1 MILKSCENQTNT
13 LSFYPNGSYKA
24 HYGSMTFTSAFQPI
38 FDSRNRKVG
47 VEALLRA
54 FNDSGEPIPPN
65 EIFHNSAV
73 PESDLVNINNLCRIL
88 HIHNFS
94 LMRHKRKK
102 ELRLFINLTPLA
114 CEDVAV
120 GLMDDLFDKKHL
132 KVLNLKPDNI
142 CIEFVESQ
150 YDSNYILGIASQSL
164 KGKGFN
170 VAYDDFTNN
179 VNDYLRLEQ
188 IKPEIVKMD
197 MTLVRQYM
205 EGNSIPLMQAFESAK
220 LSGAKTLAEGIED
233 LKTLKE
239 MKRIG
244 FDYFQG
250 FFLGMPE
257 LLNLTTKYR

>member
-1 MILKSCENQTNT
+1 MILKSFEDQTNT
-13 LSFYPNGSYKA
+13 LSVYPNGSYKA
-24 HYGSMTFTSAFQPI
+24 HYGGMTFTSAFQPI
-38 FDSRNRKVG
+38 FDSKNRKIG

-54 FNDSGEPIPPN
+54 FNKHNDPIPPN
-65 EIFHNSAV
+65 EIFHNTAV
-73 PESDLVNINNLCRIL
+73 TESDLVNINNLCRII

-94 LMRHKRKK
+94 LMRHRRKK

-120 GLMDDLFDKKHL
+120 GLMDDLYNKKRL
-132 KVLNLKPDNI
+132 KDLNLNPNNI
-142 CIEFVESQ
+142 CIEFVESK

-164 KGKGFN
+164 KDKGFY

-179 VNDYLRLEQ
+179 ENDHLRLQ
-188 IKPEIVKMD
+188 HIKPEIVKMD
-197 MTLVRQYM
+197 MTLVKNFM
-205 EGNSIPLMQAFESAK
+205 AGNTIPLMQAFESAK

-233 LKTLKE
+233 HKTLEE

-244 FDYFQG
+244 FDYYQG